1 MEPFPQF
8 PGRSLS
14 SIKLHHPVKKLQTG
28 TVFPVFPEMLPVFP
42 EMLPVFPEM
51 LPVIS
56 EINRCFDVLA
66 NQSAQMQVDSL
77 YTFYEITST

>member
-8 PGRSLS
+8 PGRFLS
-14 SIKLHHPVKKLQTG
+14 SIKLHHPVKKLQIG
-28 TVFPVFPEMLPVFP
+28 TVFPVFPEMLPG
-42 EMLPVFPEM
+42 
-51 LPVIS
+51 IS
-56 EINRCFDVLA
+56 EISRCFDVLT

>member
-14 SIKLHHPVKKLQTG
+14 SIKMHYPVKKLQTG
-28 TVFPVFPEMLPVFP
+28 TVVPGLFVPF
-42 EMLPVFPEM
+42 
-51 LPVIS
+51 PVIS
-56 EINRCFDVLA
+56 ETIRCFDALA
-66 NQSAQMQVDSL
+66 NQPAQMRVDSL

>member
-28 TVFPVFPEMLPVFP
+28 TVFPVFPEMLPGIP
-42 EMLPVFPEM
+42 
-51 LPVIS
+51 

-66 NQSAQMQVDSL
+66 DQSAQMQVDSL

>member
-14 SIKLHHPVKKLQTG
+14 SIKLHHPIKKLQIG
-28 TVFPVFPEMLPVFP
+28 TVFPEMLPG
-42 EMLPVFPEM
+42 
-51 LPVIS
+51 IS
-56 EINRCFDVLA
+56 EISRCFDVLT

>member
-28 TVFPVFPEMLPVFP
+28 TVFPAFPDILPGIP
-42 EMLPVFPEM
+42 
-51 LPVIS
+51 

-66 NQSAQMQVDSL
+66 DQSAQMQVDSL

>member
-28 TVFPVFPEMLPVFP
+28 TVFPAFYDLLPGIPE
-42 EMLPVFPEM
+42 
-51 LPVIS
+51 IS
-56 EINRCFDVLA
+56 RCFDVLA
-66 NQSAQMQVDSL
+66 NQTAQRQTDSL
-77 YTFYEITST
+77 YTFHEIAPT

>member
-8 PGRSLS
+8 PGRFLS
-14 SIKLHHPVKKLQTG
+14 SIKLHQPVKKLQTG
-28 TVFPVFPEMLPVFP
+28 TVFPVFPEMLPG
-42 EMLPVFPEM
+42 
-51 LPVIS
+51 IS
-56 EINRCFDVLA
+56 EISRCFDVLT

>member
-14 SIKLHHPVKKLQTG
+14 SIKLHHSVKKLQTG
-28 TVFPVFPEMLPVFP
+28 TVFPAFHDILPG
-42 EMLPVFPEM
+42 
-51 LPVIS
+51 IS

>member
-8 PGRSLS
+8 PGRSPS

-28 TVFPVFPEMLPVFP
+28 TVFPVYSDMLPG
-42 EMLPVFPEM
+42 
-51 LPVIS
+51 IS

-66 NQSAQMQVDSL
+66 DQSAQMQVDSL

>member
-28 TVFPVFPEMLPVFP
+28 TVFPVFSDMLPG
-42 EMLPVFPEM
+42 
-51 LPVIS
+51 IS

-66 NQSAQMQVDSL
+66 NQPAQNRVDSL
-77 YTFYEITST
+77 YIFYESVFT

>member
-28 TVFPVFPEMLPVFP
+28 TVFPVFPEMLPV
-42 EMLPVFPEM
+42 
-51 LPVIS
+51 IS

-66 NQSAQMQVDSL
+66 NQPAQNRVDSL
-77 YTFYEITST
+77 YIFYESVFT

>member
-14 SIKLHHPVKKLQTG
+14 SIKLHHPVKKLQIG
-28 TVFPVFPEMLPVFP
+28 TVFPVFHEMLPG
-42 EMLPVFPEM
+42 
-51 LPVIS
+51 IS

-66 NQSAQMQVDSL
+66 DQSAQMQVDSL
-77 YTFYEITST
+77 YTFHEITST

>member
-28 TVFPVFPEMLPVFP
+28 TVFPVFP

>member
-42 EMLPVFPEM
+42 EI

>member
-8 PGRSLS
+8 PGRSPS

-28 TVFPVFPEMLPVFP
+28 TVFPVFSDMLPG
-42 EMLPVFPEM
+42 
-51 LPVIS
+51 IS

-66 NQSAQMQVDSL
+66 NQPAQNRVDSL
-77 YTFYEITST
+77 YIFYESVFT

>member
-14 SIKLHHPVKKLQTG
+14 SIKLHHPVKKLQIG
-28 TVFPVFPEMLPVFP
+28 TVFPVFPEMLPG
-42 EMLPVFPEM
+42 
-51 LPVIS
+51 IS
-56 EINRCFDVLA
+56 EISRCFDVLT

-77 YTFYEITST
+77 YTFYKITST